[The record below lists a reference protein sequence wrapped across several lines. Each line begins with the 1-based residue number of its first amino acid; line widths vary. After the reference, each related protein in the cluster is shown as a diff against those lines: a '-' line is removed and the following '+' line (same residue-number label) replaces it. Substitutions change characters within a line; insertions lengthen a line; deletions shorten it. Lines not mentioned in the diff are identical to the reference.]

1 MRDRADLE
9 ESLVGYMVAPS
20 EGVRE
25 DMVVENGRVRDSEA
39 IVERG
44 STDGVPVHE
53 FELRTK
59 GHFGR
64 SEAYTKKRMRYL
76 RIAVD

>member
-39 IVERG
+39 IVER
-44 STDGVPVHE
+44 
-53 FELRTK
+53 K
-59 GHFGR
+59 YGR
-64 SEAYTKKRMRYL
+64 CPGP
-76 RIAVD
+76 